1 MKSNTRT
8 KVILHCT
15 MADLQQK
22 PLRMTCTVLLDL
34 TMDLKLQNSSRDFQ
48 FYLQKPFFTPDN
60 DKHKKETKAS

>member
-1 MKSNTRT
+1 
-8 KVILHCT
+8 

-22 PLRMTCTVLLDL
+22 PLRTTCTVLLDL
-34 TMDLKLQNSSRDFQ
+34 TMDLKLQISSRDFQ